1 MVKFQ
6 LSGLY
11 SSEEMGVGVTESSD
25 IVIDIEACQNNTQE
39 NKKKVDFSQ
48 NFSQSNATTFSE
60 DERQVLLS
68 LGLEVKN
75 EDGYYWIVRNT
86 YGLNEKIKQLGYRF
100 HSEKKTWWK
109 QIGNVA

>member
-11 SSEEMGVGVTESSD
+11 SAEEMGVGVTESSD

>member
-1 MVKFQ
+1 
-6 LSGLY
+6 
-11 SSEEMGVGVTESSD
+11 MGVGMTETSN

-39 NKKKVDFSQ
+39 NKKKVDLSQ

-100 HSEKKTWWK
+100 HPEKKHGGSK
-109 QIGNVA
+109 LEM